1 MWNIIWNLVLLSVVI
16 YGVAWLLPGVH
27 IKNFGTVILVA
38 VVYSVINFLLYKILF
53 WLSIPFVIITFGLFT
68 LVINAF
74 LLWITDKILND
85 FKIDSIGWTVVAA
98 VLITLGNGLLH
109 WIF

>member
-1 MWNIIWNLVLLSVVI
+1 MLNMIWNLVLLSAVV
-16 YGVAWLLPGVH
+16 YGVAWLLPGMR
-27 IKNFGTVILVA
+27 IKNFVTAILVA

-74 LLWITDKILND
+74 LLWITDKILDD
-85 FKIDSIGWTVVAA
+85 FEIDSIGWTVVAA